1 MTRLNMIDNSDNKNI
16 KFKMK
21 IFEYNEDLNCL
32 IYDDDQHIKIFSL
45 DDFNIIKE
53 YKYDDYKY
61 NMLIINNELILV

>member
-61 NMLIINNELILV
+61 NMLIINKNIMN